1 VIFVFFYIVL
11 FVSLVYVLLVRFI
24 RPKFVDME
32 RMRKMQERTKE
43 ISKDMKEAGKTKDM
57 AKMEKLNKAYMEE
70 IMPEMNA
77 VMMQQLKFTFVIIVL
92 FSGAIFIL
100 SSLDS
105 SAQDDIKLNLTNVDA
120 QWMGSFKVDAPGVW
134 RITAK
139 TNGLFGGNENQTY
152 IFVGEK
158 GQVPPLSHKGEPM
171 PIVVDNEKVYEVG
184 DAVGVSV
191 LFHEQPTVIVDRGT
205 RFSAPLP
212 FEIFGIKDIE
222 GASSWFI
229 IDLLFINLLIA
240 VGEKIYGK
248 IKEKKNEQ
256 Q

>member
-1 VIFVFFYIVL
+1 MIFVFFYIIL
-11 FVSLVYVLLVRFI
+11 FVSLVYVLLIRFI

-32 RMRKMQERTKE
+32 RMKKMQERTKE
-43 ISKDMKEAGKTKDM
+43 ISKEMKEAGKTKDL
-57 AKMEKLNKAYMEE
+57 AKMEKLNKIYMEE
-70 IMPEMNA
+70 ILPEMNA
-77 VMMQQLKFTFVIIVL
+77 IIMQQLKFTFVIIAL

-120 QWMGSFKVDAPGVW
+120 QWIGSFKVDAPGVW

-152 IFVGEK
+152 IFVGER
-158 GQVPPLSHKGEPM
+158 GPVPPLSHRGEPM
-171 PIVVDNEKVYEVG
+171 PIVVNNDRVYKVG
-184 DAVGVSV
+184 DVVGVSV

-212 FEIFGIKDIE
+212 FEIFGIKEIE

-240 VGEKIYGK
+240 IWEKIYGE
-248 IKEKKNEQ
+248 IKKHKR
-256 Q
+256 